1 MRAESIKR
9 EVARLKRANIRHRMR
24 RNCARPWE
32 SAFPDNRW
40 AVMLG
45 HVRASFLIHSRCKIA
60 VVNSELEDLV
70 QRVILAHELA
80 HGVLHVDS
88 KIRTFHEL
96 SYLDD
101 RDFMEREANIFA
113 AEFLVDDTD
122 LFDTLQS
129 HTDFFSVASSL
140 NVPPELLD
148 FKLRLLEKR
157 DGRFQAPYL
166 AQSDFLRRG
175 HQQAALLKAM
185 DAGAEYKAY
194 VAGFRPFQ

>member
-9 EVARLKRANIRHRMR
+9 EVARLKSKYKTSDAEELCEAMGIRVSRQPMGCHAGS
-24 RNCARPWE
+24 CKG
-32 SAFPDNRW
+32 F
-40 AVMLG
+40 
-45 HVRASFLIHSRCKIA
+45 FLIHSRCKIA

-113 AEFLVDDTD
+113 AEFLVDDTG

-166 AQSDFLRRG
+166 AQSDFLRRDISKP
-175 HQQAALLKAM
+175 LC
-185 DAGAEYKAY
+185 
-194 VAGFRPFQ
+194 